1 MSALSFMNTKGQG
14 HSLTLVRISDSIFL
28 NFFSSITTWPIEA
41 KFQVESPWDGGTKA
55 YSNGP
60 DHMTKIAAMP
70 IYGKKL

>member
-1 MSALSFMNTKGQG
+1 MSTLSFMNTKGQG
-14 HSLTLVRISDSIFL
+14 HSLSLVRISDSIFL

-70 IYGKKL
+70 IYGKNL